1 MAITKL
7 TSALVSAYDKV
18 YSQDD
23 DKTISVNPLV
33 AELAT
38 WYEKLRTA
46 MDYRADEVLLRSA
59 IERILK
65 RRLMMGGNGKSVA
78 APLIRELVWARYFPD
93 SSIPESV
100 VIKVEE
106 EIDLYLQ
113 MEVEINNKQSLRSN
127 DLKQRINKGLV
138 SEWILQLLSC
148 EIEDILE
155 PGSKRELMNNF
166 MYQIFRNKITIADD
180 DEETKD
186 VQVFIAVRRA
196 FANDDLAFLRFHLF
210 KQFYGKVTRDNLEK
224 IADHFPEGIKMI
236 SSQFKYP
243 AKDKIYSYI
252 KNQTVPF
259 LILDDVFRKNKGKA
273 FSVVSNKEDLDK
285 EVLSACSDRYKMI
298 RNKVNRAIVRSV
310 IFILFTKAIF
320 AFFIEGTFEKLFYG
334 KIIWSS
340 IALNIASPVILMVIV
355 GLLIKTPSRENSFR
369 ILRKIQYILFLGDQ
383 PTSKE
388 NPDLGKDLVVK
399 KKPRKTDPI
408 IWGAFVLLWLATFVL
423 SFGFIVLVLSKLR
436 INPLSQSIFMFFLA
450 VVSFVSFRINKIAH
464 MYQLKDKKETLS
476 SLMFDFFFMPF
487 ISVGQRLTSAVS
499 QLNIILFIFDFV
511 IEAPFKGITAFFEQW
526 LLFLRTQREKLD

>member
-33 AELAT
+33 AELAS

-78 APLIRELVWARYFPD
+78 APLIRELVWSRYFPD

-186 VQVFIAVRRA
+186 DSY
-196 FANDDLAFLRFHLF
+196 FALSL
-210 KQFYGKVTRDNLEK
+210 
-224 IADHFPEGIKMI
+224 
-236 SSQFKYP
+236 S
-243 AKDKIYSYI
+243 
-252 KNQTVPF
+252 
-259 LILDDVFRKNKGKA
+259 KNKIPIWSDEIA
-273 FSVVSNKEDLDK
+273 FKKQSEIKVFSTKELLDMLEEIDDSENKESADK
-285 EVLSACSDRYKMI
+285 SED
-298 RNKVNRAIVRSV
+298 
-310 IFILFTKAIF
+310 
-320 AFFIEGTFEKLFYG
+320 EE
-334 KIIWSS
+334 
-340 IALNIASPVILMVIV
+340 
-355 GLLIKTPSRENSFR
+355 
-369 ILRKIQYILFLGDQ
+369 
-383 PTSKE
+383 
-388 NPDLGKDLVVK
+388 
-399 KKPRKTDPI
+399 
-408 IWGAFVLLWLATFVL
+408 
-423 SFGFIVLVLSKLR
+423 
-436 INPLSQSIFMFFLA
+436 
-450 VVSFVSFRINKIAH
+450 
-464 MYQLKDKKETLS
+464 
-476 SLMFDFFFMPF
+476 
-487 ISVGQRLTSAVS
+487 
-499 QLNIILFIFDFV
+499 
-511 IEAPFKGITAFFEQW
+511 
-526 LLFLRTQREKLD
+526 